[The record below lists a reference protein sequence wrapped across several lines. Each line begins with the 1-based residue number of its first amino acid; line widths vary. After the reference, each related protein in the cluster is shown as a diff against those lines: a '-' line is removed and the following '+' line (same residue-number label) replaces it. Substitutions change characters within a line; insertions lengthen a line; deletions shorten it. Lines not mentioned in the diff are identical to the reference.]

1 MSWFTSKK
9 ITLEP
14 SGEIWQGATR
24 ILRALADAGFEAY
37 VIGGAVRDLVLKQ
50 TPHDYDIVT
59 KARPDDIIDIMAK
72 AGFNTTGVV
81 GKSFGVVVVMVPEGS
96 YEVATFRRERY
107 GADSHRPEEVVYA
120 DTLEEDVARRD
131 FTVNGMAMTAQ
142 GEVIDL
148 VGGLKD
154 IKSLTLRTIGNAEE
168 RFQEDALRLFRA
180 CRFVGKLGFLPHRSL
195 LDGWRLTLNA

>member
-59 KARPDDIIDIMAK
+59 
-72 AGFNTTGVV
+72 
-81 GKSFGVVVVMVPEGS
+81 
-96 YEVATFRRERY
+96 
-107 GADSHRPEEVVYA
+107 
-120 DTLEEDVARRD
+120 
-131 FTVNGMAMTAQ
+131 
-142 GEVIDL
+142 
-148 VGGLKD
+148 
-154 IKSLTLRTIGNAEE
+154 
-168 RFQEDALRLFRA
+168 
-180 CRFVGKLGFLPHRSL
+180 
-195 LDGWRLTLNA
+195 